1 MSKYNKTVLTNTG
14 LDLAIKAARGKTKP
28 VLNGTDG
35 DIALTFNNQTSE
47 LPILGEVVLDG

>member
-1 MSKYNKTVLTNTG
+1 MSVEGVINASV
-14 LDLAIKAARGKTKP
+14 P

-35 DIALTFNNQTSE
+35 DITLTFNNQTSE